1 MKLDKMNQYTE
12 KLETFG
18 QVEIGTRLKDI
29 TTMRIGGKAEFV
41 SYPRNMLAL
50 AQLIDFLNN
59 NAIAYKIVGKGSNLL
74 CSDEDFNGVIIRL
87 DRTINHWYIDGERLI
102 AEAGSSIIALSVFA
116 AKNGLSGL
124 EWASGIPATVGGC
137 VFNNAGAY
145 KASMRDNVSRVLI
158 LDNGHFRW
166 ISNEQC
172 QFAYRSSIF
181 HKNNDWIILAAEF
194 TLIAKDEKEIRNMMD
209 DRKKRR
215 LESQPLEYPSAGS
228 IFRNPEPLNAW
239 SLIEQAGLKGMS
251 CGGAQISIKHCNFI
265 INVQD
270 ASSEDVKSLI
280 DLVVSKVEAK
290 TGIRL
295 TTEVEMFNWNHM
307 KIPHPSKR

>member
-1 MKLDKMNQYTE
+1 MNQYTE

-18 QVEIGTRLKDI
+18 QVEINSRLKDM

-41 SYPRNMLAL
+41 SYPRNMMAL

-59 NAIAYKIVGKGSNLL
+59 YDISYKIIGKGSNLL

-145 KASMRDNVSRVLI
+145 KSSMKDNVSRVLI
-158 LDNGHFRW
+158 LDHGNFRW
-166 ISNEQC
+166 ISNDQC
-172 QFAYRSSIF
+172 KFAYRSSIF
-181 HKNNDWIILAAEF
+181 HENTDWIILAVEF
-194 TLIAKDEKEIRNMMD
+194 ILSQKDEKEIRSMMD
-209 DRKKRR
+209 DRKVRR
-215 LESQPLEYPSAGS
+215 LESQPLEFPSAGS
-228 IFRNPEPLNAW
+228 IFRNPEPHHAW

-251 CGGAQISIKHCNFI
+251 YGGAQISVKHCNFI

-270 ASSEDVKSLI
+270 ASSDDVKNLI
-280 DLVVSKVEAK
+280 DLVISKVEAN

-295 TTEVEMFNWNHM
+295 TTEVEMFNWNHT